1 VFALVFCQSQADDKE
16 KLESCTAWGDPH
28 LTNFPRKE
36 NEKVSEVWC
45 QETGWQTLLD
55 NEYLNGYILISPKPY
70 VITSFNFGF
79 FDDDHKRFCVFS
91 ENEFSLAPRKCGEDI
106 TITKDGNFLTI
117 LYKSRD
123 ITVTI
128 QKYDWNQPGSPYAYS
143 ITVLQPAYLIS
154 TSKGLCKT
162 SCDPNS
168 GKALE
173 RQQRANY
180 DQNLIQ
186 KSAENICQI
195 AIATLVPEFKITSL
209 NQMNLDTRNAYSAC
223 VTDIRV
229 SGNLMF
235 AKNAVTTLAIKLAT
249 KDLPPRSDLQKILDK
264 VYAHIK
270 EINPRIDSAVSQF
283 MDNPTPTPSKDDN
296 IVVFKENEAGSISCL
311 RTYSGVIKIV
321 SASYGSRSTSCSMDA
336 TTRVK
341 EICIKSPRSCQFTVS
356 NTLLQKNPCGNEE
369 KQLKIIYKCVERN

>member
-1 VFALVFCQSQADDKE
+1 V
-16 KLESCTAWGDPH
+16 ESCSAWGDPH
-28 LTNFPRKE
+28 LIKFPSKE

-45 QETGWQTLLD
+45 QETGWQTLLE
-55 NEYLNGYILISPKPY
+55 NEYINADILVGPKPY
-70 VITSFNFGF
+70 VITAFNFAF
-79 FDDDHKRFCVFS
+79 FNDDHKRFCVLS
-91 ENEFSLAPRKCGEDI
+91 ESEFSLAPRKCGKDI

-128 QKYDWNQPGSPYAYS
+128 QKYDWNQQDSPHAYS

-162 SCDPNS
+162 SCDPDS
-168 GKALE
+168 GKALD
-173 RQQRANY
+173 RQRRANS
-180 DQNLIQ
+180 DQSSIQ

-195 AIATLVPEFKITSL
+195 AISTLVPEFKITSL

-229 SGNLMF
+229 TGNLMF
-235 AKNAVTTLAIKLAT
+235 AKNTVTTLAIKLAT
-249 KDLPPRSDLQKILDK
+249 KNVPPRSDLQQILNK
-264 VYAHIK
+264 VYARIK
-270 EINPRIDSAVSQF
+270 DINARIDSALSQF
-283 MDNPTPTPSKDDN
+283 MDTPTPTPSKDDN
-296 IVVFKENEAGSISCL
+296 TVVFNENEAASMSCL
-311 RTYSGVIKIV
+311 RTYSGIIKIV

-336 TTRVK
+336 IERVK
-341 EICIKSPRSCQFTVS
+341 EICIKSPRSCQFIVS
-356 NTLLQKNPCGNEE
+356 NTLLQKNPCRNED